1 MAAAQND
8 TASATGGRGMDSSH
22 TGDEYRFLFAANPT
36 PMWVFDTETLQ
47 FLEVN
52 EAAVAK
58 YGFGRDEFFGMTV
71 ADIRPPED
79 VPALSAYL
87 KAPAAEL
94 RRFGLW
100 RHRRKDGT
108 LLTVEITG
116 QDIVFN
122 ERPARLVVAQ
132 DVGEH
137 ERSAAELQRKQQVL
151 QSILDDMPAVVFV
164 QDLEGRFTLVNTAWE
179 RFTGLLRDQATGRTV
194 HDIFPPD
201 VADGLRIGDRA
212 MLDAGVPTEAELV
225 LPGADGQRTYITSRF
240 PLRNEEGRIEG
251 LVGLAVDITRRKRA
265 EDSLQRANAFAE
277 SVIQT
282 ANVIF
287 VHLDADGLVLKI
299 NAAAEQITG
308 YKSAEVQGASWF
320 ELLVP
325 RDRYPYVWEEFERH
339 MREGTAGSFENAI
352 LTKQGD
358 ERQIMWKNTI
368 LREGDRLVGVLAFG
382 MDVTERRRAEEQQ
395 ARLSRVVEQATE
407 SIVITDPQGTV
418 IYVNPAFENISGYT
432 RAEVIGQNPRILKS
446 GHQDAT
452 FYRRMWENLAR
463 GEVWKGRLVNR
474 RKDGTLF
481 QEDATIGPVRDASG
495 RLVNYVAVK
504 RDVTTEMRLERQ
516 LIQAQKMEAIGR
528 LAGGVAHDFN
538 NLLGVIVGYGE
549 ITRRKLRDDDSLTGK
564 VDQILKAAERAAGLT
579 RQLLAF
585 SRQQVLQ
592 PKIVDLNVVVSD
604 VEKMLRRLIGED
616 IELTSALDPALG
628 SVKADLGQIEQVL
641 MNLAVNARDSMPD
654 GGHLTIETRNV
665 ELGADEVARRPPTRA
680 GPYVMLAV
688 TDTGMG
694 MDAET
699 QSHLFEPFFTTKE
712 VGKGTGLGLST
723 VYGIVKQSDGY
734 IWCYSEVGVGTT
746 FKIYLPRVD
755 EQASLPRKPSAVR
768 LVHGSETVL
777 LIEDDSAL
785 RALVCEIL
793 ESAGYTVLVADSG
806 AKALQIAEEYS
817 GAIQLIVTDVIMPGL
832 SGRHAAE
839 KIKSARSEVEILFI
853 SGYTSEAIA
862 KHGVLEAEAKF
873 LSKPFT
879 TEALLR
885 KVRDVLD
892 GR

>member
-1 MAAAQND
+1 
-8 TASATGGRGMDSSH
+8 MDSSH
-22 TGDEYRFLFAANPT
+22 TGGEYSLLFAANPM
-36 PMWVFDTETLQ
+36 PMWVFDMETLQ

-52 EAAVAK
+52 EAAIAQ
-58 YGFGRDEFFGMTV
+58 YGFGRDEFLGMTI

-79 VPALSAYL
+79 VPGMSAYL
-87 KAPAAEL
+87 KAPAAEFH
-94 RRFGLW
+94 RYVLW

-108 LLTVEITG
+108 LLTVEITA

-122 ERPARLVVAQ
+122 ERRARLVVAQ

-137 ERSAAELQRKQQVL
+137 RRSAAELQRKQQVL

-179 RFTGLLRDQATGRTV
+179 RFTGLRRDQATGRTV

-201 VADGLRIGDRA
+201 VADSLRIGDRA

-225 LPGADGQRTYITSRF
+225 LPGTDGQRTYITSRF
-240 PLRNEEGRIEG
+240 PLRNEQGRIEG

-287 VHLDADGLVLKI
+287 VHLDAAGLVRKI
-299 NAAAEQITG
+299 NAAAEEITG
-308 YKSAEVQGASWF
+308 YKSAEVEGASWF

-325 RDRYPYVWEEFERH
+325 RDRYPYVWEEFERL
-339 MREGTAGSFENAI
+339 MREGVTAGSFENPI

-358 ERQIMWKNTI
+358 ERQIMWRNTT
-368 LREGDRLVGVLAFG
+368 LREGDRIVGIIAFG
-382 MDVTERRRAEEQQ
+382 MDVTDRRRAEGQQ

-407 SIVITDPQGTV
+407 SIMITDAQGT
-418 IYVNPAFENISGYT
+418 ITYVNPAFESISGYS
-432 RAEVIGQNPRILKS
+432 RAEVIGQNARILKS
-446 GHQDAT
+446 GHQDAA
-452 FYRRMWENLAR
+452 FYRRMWETLAR

-549 ITRRKLRDDDSLTGK
+549 ITRRDLRGDDPLTGK

-592 PKIVDLNVVVSD
+592 PKIVDLNVIVSD

-616 IELTSALDPALG
+616 ILLTSSLDPGLG
-628 SVKADLGQIEQVL
+628 SVKADPGQIEQVL
-641 MNLAVNARDSMPD
+641 MNLAVNARDAMPE
-654 GGHLTIETRNV
+654 GGHLTIETRNA
-665 ELGADEVARRPPTRA
+665 ELGPDDAARRPPTLA
-680 GPYVMLAV
+680 GRYVMLAV
-688 TDTGMG
+688 TDSGMG

-712 VGKGTGLGLST
+712 MGKGTGLGLST
-723 VYGIVKQSDGY
+723 VYGIVKQSEGY

-755 EQASLPRKPSAVR
+755 EEASPAHKLSAVR
-768 LVHGSETVL
+768 LAHGSETVL
-777 LIEDDSAL
+777 LIEDDGAL
-785 RALVCEIL
+785 RDVVREIL
-793 ESAGYTVLVADSG
+793 EGAGYTVLVADGG
-806 AKALQIAEEYS
+806 AQALQIADEHT

-832 SGRHAAE
+832 SGRKAAE
-839 KIKSARSEVEILFI
+839 RIKAARSEVRILFI
-853 SGYTSEAIA
+853 SGYTSDAIA
-862 KHGVLEAEAKF
+862 KHGVLEAGAKF

-879 TEALLR
+879 TEDLLR
-885 KVRDVLD
+885 KIRDVLD
-892 GR
+892 DR

>member
-1 MAAAQND
+1 
-8 TASATGGRGMDSSH
+8 MDSSH
-22 TGDEYRFLFAANPT
+22 TGGEYSLLFAANPI
-36 PMWVFDTETLQ
+36 PMWVFDIETLQ

-58 YGFGRDEFFGMTV
+58 YGFGRDEFLGMTI
-71 ADIRPPED
+71 ADIRPPGD
-79 VPALSAYL
+79 VPAMSAYL
-87 KAPAAEL
+87 KAPAAKL
-94 RRFGLW
+94 HRSGLW

-108 LLTVEITG
+108 LLTVEITA
-116 QDIVFN
+116 QDIVFK
-122 ERPARLVVAQ
+122 ERRARVVAAQ

-137 ERSAAELQRKQQVL
+137 ERSAAELQKKQQVL

-179 RFTGLLRDQATGRTV
+179 RFTGLLRHHATGKTV
-194 HDIFPPD
+194 HDIFPRD
-201 VADGLRIGDRA
+201 VADRLRLGDRA
-212 MLDAGVPTEAELV
+212 MLDTGVPTEAELV

-251 LVGLAVDITRRKRA
+251 LVGLAVDITERKRA

-277 SVIQT
+277 SVIET

-287 VHLDADGLVLKI
+287 LHLDAAGIVRKI
-299 NAAAEQITG
+299 NAAAEEITG
-308 YKSAEVQGASWF
+308 YKSAEIEGTSWF

-325 RDRYPYVWEEFERH
+325 PDRYPYVWEEFARL
-339 MREGTAGSFENAI
+339 MREGVTAGSFENPI
-352 LTKQGD
+352 LTKQGE
-358 ERQIMWKNTI
+358 ERHIMWSNTT
-368 LREGDRLVGVLAFG
+368 LREGDRIVGMIAFG
-382 MDVTERRRAEEQQ
+382 MDVTDRRRAEDQQ
-395 ARLSRVVEQATE
+395 ARLSRVVEQVTE
-407 SIVITDPQGTV
+407 SIVITDPQGAIT
-418 IYVNPAFENISGYT
+418 YVNPAFEGISGYS

-446 GHQDAT
+446 GHQDAA
-452 FYRRMWENLAR
+452 FYRRMWETLAR

-549 ITRRKLRDDDSLTGK
+549 IVRRKLRDDDPLAGK
-564 VDQILKAAERAAGLT
+564 VEQILKAAERAAGLT

-592 PKIVDLNVVVSD
+592 LKIVDVNVIVSD

-616 IELTSALDPALG
+616 IRLTTSLDPGLG
-628 SVKADLGQIEQVL
+628 SVKADPGQIEQVL
-641 MNLAVNARDSMPD
+641 MNLAVNARDAMPD
-654 GGHLTIETRNV
+654 GGHLTIETRNA
-665 ELGADEVARRPPTRA
+665 ELGPDDVARRPPTLA
-680 GPYVMLAV
+680 GRYVMLAV
-688 TDTGMG
+688 TDSGMG

-712 VGKGTGLGLST
+712 MGKGTGLGLST
-723 VYGIVKQSDGY
+723 VYGIVKQSGGY

-755 EQASLPRKPSAVR
+755 EEASPVHEPTAVR
-768 LVHGSETVL
+768 LAHGSETVL
-777 LIEDDSAL
+777 LIEDDGPL
-785 RALVCEIL
+785 RDVVREIL
-793 ESAGYTVLVADSG
+793 EGAGYTVLVADGG
-806 AKALQIAEEYS
+806 AKALHIAAEYT

-832 SGRHAAE
+832 SGRKAAE
-839 KIKSARSEVEILFI
+839 MIKAARSEVEILFM

-862 KHGVLEAEAKF
+862 KHGVLEAGAKF
-873 LSKPFT
+873 LNKPFT
-879 TEALLR
+879 TEGLLR
-885 KVRDVLD
+885 KIRDVLD

>member
-1 MAAAQND
+1 
-8 TASATGGRGMDSSH
+8 MDSSH
-22 TGDEYRFLFAANPT
+22 TGGEYSLLFASNPM
-36 PMWVFDTETLQ
+36 PMWVFDVETLQ

-58 YGFGRDEFFGMTV
+58 YEFSRDEFLGMTI

-79 VPALSAYL
+79 VPELSAHL
-87 KAPAAEL
+87 KALAAESPPH
-94 RRFGLW
+94 GLW

-108 LLTVEITG
+108 LLTVEITAK
-116 QDIVFN
+116 DIVFK
-122 ERPARLVVAQ
+122 ERRARLVVAQ
-132 DVGEH
+132 DIGEH
-137 ERSAAELQRKQQVL
+137 EQFAVELQKRQQFL
-151 QSILDDMPAVVFV
+151 QSVLDALPAVVFV
-164 QDLEGRFTLVNTAWE
+164 KDREGRFTLVNTAWE
-179 RFTGLLRDQATGRTV
+179 GFTGVPRDRAAGKTASDV
-194 HDIFPPD
+194 FPAD
-201 VADGLRIGDRA
+201 VADRIRRDDVA
-212 MLDAGVPTEAELV
+212 TFDANARTETEEV
-225 LPGADGQRTYITSRF
+225 VPGAQGLQTQLTSRF
-240 PLRNEEGRIEG
+240 PLRSEEGRIEG
-251 LVGLAVDITRRKRA
+251 LVGLAVDITQRKRA
-265 EDSLQRANAFAE
+265 EDSLVRANAFAE

-287 VHLDADGLVLKI
+287 VHLDAAGTVCKT
-299 NAAAEQITG
+299 NVAAEEITG
-308 YKSAEVQGASWF
+308 YKRAEIEGRSWF

-325 RDRYPYVWEEFERH
+325 RDRYPYVWEEFQRL
-339 MREGTAGSFENAI
+339 MREGVTAGSFENPI

-358 ERQIMWKNTI
+358 ERQIMWRNTT
-368 LREGDRLVGVLAFG
+368 LREGDRIVGIVAFG
-382 MDVTERRRAEEQQ
+382 MDVTDRRRAEDQQ
-395 ARLSRVVEQATE
+395 ARLSRVVEQAAE
-407 SIVITDPQGTV
+407 SIMITDAQGTV
-418 IYVNPAFENISGYT
+418 TYVNPAFESISGYS

-446 GHQDAT
+446 GHQDAA
-452 FYRRMWENLAR
+452 FYRRMWETLAR

-516 LIQAQKMEAIGR
+516 LMQAQKMEAIGR

-549 ITRRKLRDDDSLTGK
+549 ITRRKLRDDDTLAGK

-592 PKIVDLNVVVSD
+592 PKIVDLNVIVSD

-616 IELTSALDPALG
+616 IQLTTSLDPGLG
-628 SVKADLGQIEQVL
+628 SVKADPGQIEQVL
-641 MNLAVNARDSMPD
+641 MNLAVNARDAMPE
-654 GGHLTIETRNV
+654 GGHLTIETRNA
-665 ELGADEVARRPPTRA
+665 ELGPDDAARRPPTLA
-680 GPYVMLAV
+680 GRYVMLAV
-688 TDTGMG
+688 TDSGMG

-699 QSHLFEPFFTTKE
+699 QSHLFEPFFTTKAM
-712 VGKGTGLGLST
+712 GKGTGLGLST
-723 VYGIVKQSDGY
+723 VYGIVKQSEGY

-755 EQASLPRKPSAVR
+755 EEASPAHKPTAVR
-768 LVHGSETVL
+768 LAHGSETVL
-777 LIEDDSAL
+777 LIEDDGAL
-785 RALVCEIL
+785 RDVVCEIL
-793 ESAGYTVLVADSG
+793 EGAGYTVLVADGG
-806 AKALQIAEEYS
+806 AKALQIADEYT

-862 KHGVLEAEAKF
+862 KHGVLAPGAKF

-879 TEALLR
+879 TEDLLR
-885 KVRDVLD
+885 KIRDVLD
-892 GR
+892 DR

>member
-1 MAAAQND
+1 
-8 TASATGGRGMDSSH
+8 MDSSH
-22 TGDEYRFLFAANPT
+22 TGGEYSVLFAANPT
-36 PMWVFDTETLQ
+36 PMWVFDLETLQ

-58 YGFGRDEFFGMTV
+58 YGFSCDDFLGMTI
-71 ADIRPPED
+71 ADIQPPED
-79 VPALSAYL
+79 VPALIAYL
-87 KAPAAEL
+87 KAPKGTEL
-94 RRFGLW
+94 QRPGFW
-100 RHRRKDGT
+100 RHRRKDGS
-108 LLTVEITG
+108 LLTVKITA
-116 QDIVFN
+116 QDVVFK
-122 ERPARLVVAQ
+122 ERRARLVVAQ
-132 DVGEH
+132 DVGEQR
-137 ERSAAELQRKQQVL
+137 RSAAELQRKQQVL

-212 MLDAGVPTEAELV
+212 MLDAGVPTEAEVV

-251 LVGLAVDITRRKRA
+251 LVGLAVDITQRKRA

-287 VHLDADGLVLKI
+287 VHLDAAGLVRKI
-299 NAAAEQITG
+299 NAAAEEITG
-308 YKSAEVQGASWF
+308 YKSAEVEGASWF

-325 RDRYPYVWEEFERH
+325 RDRYPYVWEEFERL
-339 MREGTAGSFENAI
+339 MREGVTTGSFENPI

-358 ERQIMWKNTI
+358 ERQIMWRNTT
-368 LREGDRLVGVLAFG
+368 LREGDRIVGIIAFG
-382 MDVTERRRAEEQQ
+382 MDVTDRRRAEGEQ

-407 SIVITDPQGTV
+407 SIMITDAQGTV
-418 IYVNPAFENISGYT
+418 TYVNPAFESISGYS
-432 RAEVIGQNPRILKS
+432 RAAVIGQNPRILKS
-446 GHQDAT
+446 GHQDAA
-452 FYRRMWENLAR
+452 FYRRMWETLAR

-549 ITRRKLRDDDSLTGK
+549 ITRRKLRDDDPLTGK

-592 PKIVDLNVVVSD
+592 PKIVDLNVIVSD

-616 IELTSALDPALG
+616 IQLTTSLDPGLG
-628 SVKADLGQIEQVL
+628 SVKADPGQIEQVL
-641 MNLAVNARDSMPD
+641 MNLAVNARDAMPE
-654 GGHLTIETRNV
+654 GGHLTIETRNA
-665 ELGADEVARRPPTRA
+665 ELGPDDSARRPPTLA
-680 GPYVMLAV
+680 GRYVMLAV
-688 TDTGMG
+688 TDSGMG

-712 VGKGTGLGLST
+712 MGRGTGLGLST
-723 VYGIVKQSDGY
+723 VYGIVKQSEGY

-755 EQASLPRKPSAVR
+755 EEAVPRRKPAAVR
-768 LVHGSETVL
+768 LAHGSETVL
-777 LIEDDSAL
+777 LIEDDASL
-785 RALVCEIL
+785 RDLLCEIL
-793 ESAGYTVLVADSG
+793 EGAGYTVLVGDDG
-806 AKALQIAEEYS
+806 AKALQIADEYT

-862 KHGVLEAEAKF
+862 KHGVLEAGAKF

-879 TEALLR
+879 TEDLLR
-885 KVRDVLD
+885 KIRDVLD
-892 GR
+892 DH